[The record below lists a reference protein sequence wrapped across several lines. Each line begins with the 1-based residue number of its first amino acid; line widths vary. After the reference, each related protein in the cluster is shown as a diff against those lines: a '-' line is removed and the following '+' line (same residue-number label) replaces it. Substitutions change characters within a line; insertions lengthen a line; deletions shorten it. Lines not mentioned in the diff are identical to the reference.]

1 MTNAVVASSCLHLV
15 AEIGVADHVADEP
28 VSIAELAAVCGA
40 DTDALD
46 RILRLLAA
54 HGIFDH
60 RDGGFRHTA
69 SSRLLRSDHPT
80 SMRAFA
86 HMMGLPIFSSS
97 FAQLSHSVRTGA
109 PALEQV
115 DPDGLWAYLQQH
127 PPEAHVFGQAMTA
140 KARADIAAVLA
151 GYDFSRFGTIADI
164 GGGRGHLLRAILDDQ
179 PAADGVLFDLPDVIE
194 TLELDRERLTARA
207 GDFFADPLPRADAY
221 ILMEVIHDW
230 QDSDAAAILHAIRRA
245 AEPGATLLVIEGLL
259 DEQHADPRVLT
270 LDVIMLAI
278 TGGRERS
285 ATQLGELVYSAGFS
299 SPTTIET
306 SGPHCG
312 LRHLTAQAL

>member
-28 VSIAELAAVCGA
+28 VSVAELAAACGA

-54 HGIFDH
+54 HGILDH
-60 RDGGFRHTA
+60 RNGGYRHTA
-69 SSRLLRSDHPT
+69 SSRLL
-80 SMRAFA
+80 
-86 HMMGLPIFSSS
+86 
-97 FAQLSHSVRTGA
+97 HS
-109 PALEQV
+109 
-115 DPDGLWAYLQQH
+115 
-127 PPEAHVFGQAMTA
+127 
-140 KARADIAAVLA
+140 
-151 GYDFSRFGTIADI
+151 
-164 GGGRGHLLRAILDDQ
+164 DQ

-207 GDFFADPLPRADAY
+207 GDFFADPLPRADAS

-245 AEPGATLLVIEGLL
+245 AEPGATLLMIEGLL

-285 ATQLGELVYSAGFS
+285 ATQLGELLHSAGFS